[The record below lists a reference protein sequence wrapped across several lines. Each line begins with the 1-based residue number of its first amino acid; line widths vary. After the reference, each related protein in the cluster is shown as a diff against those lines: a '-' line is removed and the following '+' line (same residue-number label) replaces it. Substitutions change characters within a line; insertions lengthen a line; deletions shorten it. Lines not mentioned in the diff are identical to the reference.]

1 MFGAV
6 RLFPIAA
13 LSLALLAP
21 AAAHAAPVLAPAPPQ
36 GQAQLVYPLTLAKNA
51 DLDFA
56 SLAAVGAGTAV
67 IDPVS
72 DTMTTTGGVLRLAG
86 NPHAARFTG
95 AAGGQSPVVIIR
107 IPNRA
112 VTITRVGGT
121 ETMIVDNFTLDG
133 QSKRELA
140 QAGAFEFKVGGT
152 LRVSAGQAE
161 GLYTGTFDVTI
172 QYP

>member
-6 RLFPIAA
+6 RLPWM
-13 LSLALLAP
+13 LALLLALAVPVP
-21 AAAHAAPVLAPAPPQ
+21 AGAAPVPPPAPPA
-36 GQAQLVYPLTLAKNA
+36 GRAQLVFPMTLSKNA

-56 SLAAVGAGTAV
+56 SLAATGAGTAV

-86 NPHAARFTG
+86 SPHAASFTG

-112 VTITRVGGT
+112 VTLTRVGGT
-121 ETMIVDNFTLDG
+121 ETMTVDNFTLDG

-140 QAGAFEFKVGGT
+140 QAGAFTFKVGGT